1 MNPESVTNSLHET
14 GSSGRMLT
22 GAALQPAL
30 GFISVVGVSGV
41 AVVLLGAFSSQA
53 MVALAFFAA
62 LLLAAILIKISP
74 RIVFLGLVL
83 GYFLAETF
91 LGSWVWRMLEY
102 PFIWAKSELD
112 WE

>member
-1 MNPESVTNSLHET
+1 MNTEGVTNGSHET
-14 GSSGRMLT
+14 GSVGRMRT
-22 GAALQPAL
+22 VAALQPGL
-30 GFISVVGVSGV
+30 GFMSVVGMVGV

-53 MVALAFFAA
+53 MMALAFFAA
-62 LLLAAILIKISP
+62 LFLAAILIKISP

-91 LGSWVWRMLEY
+91 LGSWVWRVLEY
-102 PFIWAKSELD
+102 RYILAKSELD